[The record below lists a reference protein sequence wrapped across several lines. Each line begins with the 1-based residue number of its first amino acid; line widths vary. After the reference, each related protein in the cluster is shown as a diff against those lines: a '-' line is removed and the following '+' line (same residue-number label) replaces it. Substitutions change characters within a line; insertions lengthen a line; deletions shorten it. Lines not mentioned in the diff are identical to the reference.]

1 MSISPPTDI
10 VMDVAKAADPQRY
23 QEAAAKLSAPGD
35 PAAFTDAVRAA
46 GLALHMPLDAR
57 GSLTSLQNQTTLAGA
72 GPVSDPYKKFEGLV
86 LQQFVEAM
94 MPDKSETVFGKG
106 NAGHI
111 WKSMLA
117 EQIGQ
122 QIAKAGGI
130 GIARMLDKAHP
141 ETAQPVQPT
150 QPTTDSAVPKV

>member
-122 QIAKAGGI
+122 QIAKAGGV
-130 GIARMLDKAHP
+130 GIAKMMSKAHP
-141 ETAQPVQPT
+141 AADPVQPT
-150 QPTTDSAVPKV
+150 QPATDANVAPKV

>member
-23 QEAAAKLSAPGD
+23 QEAAAKLQAPGD

-57 GSLTSLQNQTTLAGA
+57 GSLTSLQNQTTLTGT
-72 GPVSDPYKKFEGLV
+72 GPASDPYKKFEGLV

-94 MPDKSETVFGKG
+94 MPDKAETVFGKG
-106 NAGHI
+106 NTGHI

-130 GIARMLDKAHP
+130 GIAKMMGKAHP
-141 ETAQPVQPT
+141 AADSVQPAQPA
-150 QPTTDSAVPKV
+150 TDPATAPKV

>member
-72 GPVSDPYKKFEGLV
+72 GPVSDPYRKFEGLV

-130 GIARMLDKAHP
+130 GIAKMMNKAHP
-141 ETAQPVQPT
+141 AVEPAQPA
-150 QPTTDSAVPKV
+150 TDANTAPKV

>member
-10 VMDVAKAADPQRY
+10 VMDVVKAAEPSRY
-23 QEAAAKLSAPGD
+23 QDAVAKLTAPGD
-35 PAAFTDAVRAA
+35 PGAFTDSMQAA

-57 GSLTSLQNQTTLAGA
+57 GTLTTLQNQTALSGA
-72 GPVSDPYKKFEGLV
+72 GPTSDPYRKFEGLV

-94 MPDKSETVFGKG
+94 MPEKSETVYGKG

-122 QIAKAGGI
+122 QIAKAGGV
-130 GIARMLDKAHP
+130 GIAKMMSKAHP
-141 ETAQPVQPT
+141 AADPA
-150 QPTTDSAVPKV
+150 SKV